1 MEEPVS
7 PPAEST
13 WIPLPGDLQKPGASV
28 LLSIRR
34 ATLWSLVL
42 ESRQIPHRAEPYT
55 FGWRLLVPADR
66 FDAAL
71 WELQTFEREN
81 RDWPPPLPAA
91 HASDHR
97 LSTLAVLFLLAT
109 FHNVTQLDIDLLG
122 HAPVDWFTLGNAHA
136 RLILEG
142 QWWRT
147 ITPLTLHSGWPHLLG
162 NVAIGGVFLLRLCQI
177 LGPGLTW
184 SLVVASGAFGNLL
197 NAWLQHP
204 EHRAVGAST
213 AVFGALGLLA
223 AINLVRYRHPLRRRL
238 LLPIAA
244 GLALLAFLGTEGER
258 TDVGAHLFGFLV
270 GTVLGLWT
278 GFLLGRFARPGRK
291 LDVLLSL
298 AAGGAVAGA
307 WYAAL
312 LLGG

>member
-1 MEEPVS
+1 MEEQVS
-7 PPAEST
+7 TPAENT
-13 WIPLPGDLQKPGASV
+13 WMPLPSNLRKPGSST

-42 ESRQIPHRAEPYT
+42 ESRHIPQRTEPYS
-55 FGWRLLVPADR
+55 FGRRLLVPADR

-91 HASDHR
+91 DASDHH
-97 LSTLAVLFLLAT
+97 LSTLSVLILLAT
-109 FHNVTQLDIDLLG
+109 FHNLTYLQIDFLG
-122 HAPVDWFTLGNAHA
+122 HSPVDWFTLGNAHA
-136 RLILEG
+136 GLILEG

-147 ITPLTLHSGWPHLLG
+147 ITALTLHTGWPHLLG
-162 NVAIGGVFLLRLCQI
+162 NLAIGGIFLVRLCQI
-177 LGPGLTW
+177 LGAGFAW
-184 SLVVASGAFGNLL
+184 CLVLASGALGNLL

-204 EHRAVGAST
+204 AHRAVGAST
-213 AVFGALGLLA
+213 AVFGALGLVA

-244 GLALLAFLGTEGER
+244 ALALLAFLGSEGER
-258 TDVGAHLFGFLV
+258 TDLGAHLFGMSAGVLV
-270 GTVLGLWT
+270 GLLTGYCLGKF
-278 GFLLGRFARPGRK
+278 GRPGRK
-291 LDVLLSL
+291 LDLLL
-298 AAGGAVAGA
+298 ALTAAGMVGGA

-312 LLGG
+312 VFAG